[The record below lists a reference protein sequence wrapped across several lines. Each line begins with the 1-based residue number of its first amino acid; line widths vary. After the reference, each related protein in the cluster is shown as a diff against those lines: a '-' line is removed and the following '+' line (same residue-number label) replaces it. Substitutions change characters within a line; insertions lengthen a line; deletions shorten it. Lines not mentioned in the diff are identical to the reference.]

1 LTKQYGIGTEYGSA
15 KDAPPEIQ
23 DAVASAYIKDIL
35 KKNNGDVSKVP
46 LVWYTGNAQGQM
58 SAAAL
63 SANNGLTPEM
73 YQAKWMASYSGQGGS
88 QVASAP
94 STPSSGQKVASAST
108 SVADGQRTASFSGG
122 GNVTNTVNN
131 VGGGGATQTVVASSA
146 NPYDDSIARM
156 LMGGMSA

>member
-1 LTKQYGIGTEYGSA
+1 M
-15 KDAPPEIQ
+15 
-23 DAVASAYIKDIL
+23 

-63 SANNGLTPEM
+63 SVNNGLTPEM
-73 YQAKWMASYSGQGGS
+73 YQAKWMATYNGQSGS
-88 QVASAP
+88 QVASSP
-94 STPSSGQKVASAST
+94 SSPSSGQKVASAST
-108 SVADGQRTASFSGG
+108 SVADGQRAASSSSG

-146 NPYDDSIARM
+146 TPYDDSIARM
-156 LMGGMSA
+156 LMGQLSA